1 MTFPSRFHLA
11 LAAGWALAASSAA
24 AQTTADCFPGP
35 GSNEAR
41 TMAIFA
47 VPLAFSGSASPART
61 PPGRLHLGL
70 EVSSVPNV
78 DPVTAT
84 PTFCRPDKG
93 PENTDLLF
101 AMPRPRAWLSLPA
114 GFQLEAS
121 WAPPI
126 RVAEVK
132 ANLFGLAVSRATA
145 LPRHGAVLGI
155 RLHGS
160 FGVIKAPITCND
172 AALQDATSICY
183 QGTRSDDSFQPNML
197 GVEAAVGWQLGAAIR
212 PYVGAGY
219 NHLAPRFRVNFTDQ
233 FGETDRRRVSVDL
246 DRGAIF
252 AGFTWSATAA
262 LGLNAELYAVPAD
275 AITARV
281 AGRVRLGRR
290 SAAEA
295 ASAGRSPDR

>member
-1 MTFPSRFHLA
+1 VSRLQLT
-11 LAAGWALAASSAA
+11 LAAVGCVAVARGAAG
-24 AQTTADCFPGP
+24 QTTADCFPGP
-35 GSNEAR
+35 NSNEAR
-41 TMAIFA
+41 TMAIFG
-47 VPLAFSGSASPART
+47 VPLAFSGSAAPARV
-61 PPGRLHLGL
+61 PSGRLHLGL

-78 DPVTAT
+78 APETAT

-114 GFQLEAS
+114 GFQVEVS

-126 RVAEVK
+126 RVADVK
-132 ANLFGLAVSRATA
+132 ANLFGLALSRATA
-145 LPRHGAVLGI
+145 LPRNGAVLSI
-155 RLHGS
+155 RVHGS

-172 AALQDATSICY
+172 AALEDATSICY
-183 QGTRSDDSFQPNML
+183 QGTRSDDSFRPNVV
-197 GVEAAVGWQLGAAIR
+197 GVETAVGWQLGRSVR
-212 PYVGAGY
+212 PYLGAGY

-233 FGETDRRRVSVDL
+233 FGETDRRSVSADL

-252 AGFTWSATAA
+252 AGVAWSATAA

-275 AITARV
+275 AMTARV
-281 AGRVRLGRR
+281 VGRIRLGRP

-295 ASAGRSPDR
+295 ASASRSPDR